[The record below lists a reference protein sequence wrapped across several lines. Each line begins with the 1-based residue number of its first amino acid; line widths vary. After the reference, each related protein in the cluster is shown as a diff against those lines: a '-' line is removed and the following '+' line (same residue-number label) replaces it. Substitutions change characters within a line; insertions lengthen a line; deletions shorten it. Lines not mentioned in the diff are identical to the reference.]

1 MTLQLTNAQLE
12 ALYDELLENADQLCR
27 DAEVLLE
34 TGSVARGRAL
44 VILALEESA
53 KAIAIHESRAE
64 AAMAG
69 LSVPRLD
76 AEFWREWRGH
86 VPKLRRVKRFLIEER
101 YWFGLPPKPHE
112 LLLGPLDEYLGTLDR
127 WAQAYQ
133 DAKLSAFYVDVD
145 PDSGDVLQTPVPD
158 RAEVLAM
165 IELVEQVGWQVRQGD
180 HIVWRAHEDVLDEMG
195 DSSPFSHTAVTGHQQ
210 HERMN
215 GSGWGAYRRALRRLS
230 ERLDD
235 PIEDDWKL

>member
-34 TGSVARGRAL
+34 AESVERARAL

-64 AAMAG
+64 AAMTG
-69 LSVPRLD
+69 SSVPSLD
-76 AEFWREWRGH
+76 RAFWREWRAH
-86 VPKLRRVKRFLIEER
+86 VPKLRRVKAFLIEER
-101 YWFGLPPKPHE
+101 YWFGLPPKPNE
-112 LLLGPLDEYLGTLDR
+112 LLQGPLDQYLETLSR
-127 WAQAYQ
+127 WAHAYQ

-145 PDSGDVLQTPVPD
+145 PDSGDVLQAPVPD
-158 RAEVLAM
+158 RSEVLAM

-180 HIVWRAHEDVLDEMG
+180 HIVWRGHEEALDAMG
-195 DSSPFSHTAVTGHQQ
+195 DSSPFSHTAVSGQQQ

-215 GSGWGAYRRALRRLS
+215 GRGWGAYRRALRRLS
-230 ERLDD
+230 ERLND